1 MRPTSVPSS
10 GTNACRRITSS
21 FLMRSCP
28 GTVTSFPAPCTL
40 SDMLPT
46 MFLAYTWLP
55 LTRRI
60 KANWLLASTSRSR
73 AALCVG
79 VELSDTTADFVLQ
92 EVHISGVSTTA
103 RARLSVLAAA
113 FKPVM
118 CCIPLRVHAVVVFLF
133 FIITVCFL
141 VVNSVYVL
149 SKRERLLMRKGLLKV
164 KN

>member
-1 MRPTSVPSS
+1 M
-10 GTNACRRITSS
+10 
-21 FLMRSCP
+21 
-28 GTVTSFPAPCTL
+28 
-40 SDMLPT
+40 
-46 MFLAYTWLP
+46 
-55 LTRRI
+55 
-60 KANWLLASTSRSR
+60 
-73 AALCVG
+73 G

-149 SKRERLLMRKGLLKV
+149 SKSERAFKGEKV
-164 KN
+164 KR